1 MARFFNNY
9 HNCFNDNLCCL
20 WYFHSC
26 KFLNDKKT
34 NSTIVMENFNFD
46 DKYDSIPKLNKNQ
59 MKIFK
64 IIVLVLLILLVL
76 GMLFG

>member
-1 MARFFNNY
+1 MNFKNE
-9 HNCFNDNLCCL
+9 
-20 WYFHSC
+20 
-26 KFLNDKKT
+26 KT

-46 DKYDSIPKLNKNQ
+46 DNYDSIPKLNKNQ

-64 IIVLVLLILLVL
+64 ITVLVLLMLLVL

>member
-1 MARFFNNY
+1 LNLKNSLLKRNNE
-9 HNCFNDNLCCL
+9 
-20 WYFHSC
+20 
-26 KFLNDKKT
+26 KT

-46 DKYDSIPKLNKNQ
+46 DNYDSIPKLNKNQ

-64 IIVLVLLILLVL
+64 ITVLVLLMLLVL